1 MYVKNK
7 GAGMSL
13 RRKHLKGGD
22 EMMKRLLFCVW
33 FMLDPKG
40 FCLARLSEAEREKI
54 GVKFDA

>member
-13 RRKHLKGGD
+13 RRKQLKGGD
-22 EMMKRLLFCVW
+22 EMMKKILLWVW

-40 FCLARLSEAEREKI
+40 FCLARYSEAERKQI
-54 GVKFDA
+54 GIKFDA